1 MRRHLQIAIT
11 LTVAATA
18 TLALQSCKGDPV
30 VAAPAHS
37 GSSADIITLADGATM
52 VAAKGSRH
60 RAMAEWIVAA
70 GPRGASLDLAPDT
83 FAAEMATL
91 SRAELGDAATLATL
105 LDATADA
112 RIAFIVHGDRQD
124 DVADALGVKRASA
137 MVSFLEGR
145 GIAADRLAIRFDRSP
160 ESVNDAP
167 LTHSSPNA
175 AVCATRSTPR
185 LADDADIGM
194 NPSSAHRL

>member
-1 MRRHLQIAIT
+1 MRRHLKIAIT

-18 TLALQSCKGDPV
+18 ALGMQSCKVDPV

-52 VAAKGSRH
+52 VAAKGTRH
-60 RAMAEWIVAA
+60 RAMAEWIAAA
-70 GPRGASLDLAPDT
+70 GPRGASLDLAPGT
-83 FAAEMATL
+83 FSTETAVL
-91 SRAELGDAATLATL
+91 SRAGLGDAATLAIL

-124 DVADALGVKRASA
+124 DVAAALGTKRAGA

-145 GIAADRLAIRFDRSP
+145 GIAADRLTVRVDRSKKAA
-160 ESVNDAP
+160 NDAP
-167 LTHSSPNA
+167 LTLVAERGSWRDPIHTA
-175 AVCATRSTPR
+175 AR
-185 LADDADIGM
+185 
-194 NPSSAHRL
+194 